1 MSRVR
6 QFLFL
11 ATLGAGTAGC
21 RSVGPPEV
29 NIPEKLDSRLTSSAQ
44 ACVER
49 LNRDRTRAQSAMNI
63 SDILV
68 LLGASAGAAGSIA
81 AAFLTKTS
89 ARRASAVVGAVGA
102 LTAGAPKTLD
112 DPADILT
119 RRARAERHWV
129 VGYKVF
135 TQTVLAS
142 ETPALTAQSKQVAE
156 LTGETARAAMEL
168 SGQQRQKALL
178 YVLDRFIDCTAD
190 QPPENFEELPSSG
203 FFAVGPPVASAQ
215 LVQEG
220 TPGLTVKGDEPTVR
234 LYVEPGAAS
243 ERTLPGDTQAPATA
257 PAKGKGP
264 HP

>member
-11 ATLGAGTAGC
+11 AALGAGTAGC

-29 NIPEKLDSRLTSSAQ
+29 NLPEKIDSRLSSSAR

-49 LNRDRTRAQSAMNI
+49 LNRDRGRAQSAMNI

-89 ARRASAVVGAVGA
+89 SRRASAVVGAVGA

-119 RRARAERHWV
+119 KRARAERHWV
-129 VGYKVF
+129 VGYKVL
-135 TQTVLAS
+135 TQTMLSS
-142 ETPALTAQSKQVAE
+142 EPPALTAQSKQVAE
-156 LTGETARAAMEL
+156 LTGESARAAMEV
-168 SGQQRQKALL
+168 STQQRQKALH

-190 QPPENFEELPSSG
+190 QPPENFEELPASG
-203 FFAVGPPVASAQ
+203 FFAVGTPVASVKG
-215 LVQEG
+215 LEG
-220 TPGLTVKGDEPTVR
+220 TQGLTATGAEPAVR
-234 LYVEPGAAS
+234 LYVEPG
-243 ERTLPGDTQAPATA
+243 TA
-257 PAKGKGP
+257 PARPLPTATEAPAAPPSKDESATQ
-264 HP
+264 

>member
-11 ATLGAGTAGC
+11 AALGAGATGC
-21 RSVGPPEV
+21 RSVGPSEV
-29 NIPEKLDSRLTSSAQ
+29 LLPDKLDARLQSNAQ

-49 LNRDRTRAQSAMNI
+49 LNRDRERAQNAMNL
-63 SDILV
+63 SDVLV

-89 ARRASAVVGAVGA
+89 VRRASAVVGAVGA

-119 RRARAERHWV
+119 RRSRAERHWV
-129 VGYKVF
+129 VGYKVL
-135 TQTVLAS
+135 TQTTIASAPAGLA
-142 ETPALTAQSKQVAE
+142 AQSLQVAE
-156 LTGETARAAMEL
+156 LTGESAKVAVEA
-168 SGQQRQKALL
+168 SSQQRQKALI

-203 FFAVGPPVASAQ
+203 FFTVGTPVASART
-215 LVQEG
+215 LNDPVGIAATEG
-220 TPGLTVKGDEPTVR
+220 ESTVR
-234 LYVEPGAAS
+234 LYAEPPAAAG
-243 ERTLPGDTQAPATA
+243 RTLPEDKEAGAPN
-257 PAKGKGP
+257 PP
-264 HP
+264 